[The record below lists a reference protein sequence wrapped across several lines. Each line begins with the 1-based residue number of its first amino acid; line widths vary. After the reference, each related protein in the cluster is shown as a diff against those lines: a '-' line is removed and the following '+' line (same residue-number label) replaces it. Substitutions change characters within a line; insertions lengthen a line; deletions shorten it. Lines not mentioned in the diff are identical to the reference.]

1 MKESDKEVKTIK
13 RILIADDHAVVRQGL
28 KQILQEEYLSLA
40 EFGEATDGKEVLIKV
55 RNEFWDIII
64 LDISMPVK
72 NGLEILKQFRVE
84 FIKIPTLILSLYAE
98 SEYAMRMLK
107 AGASG
112 YLTKESASDELV
124 TAVKQILNGRKYISE
139 SLTQQ
144 LLSGLD
150 KDSDKPLHYS
160 ISNREFQVLF
170 LIASGKTVSEIAIE
184 LSLSIPTISTYRARI
199 LEKMNMKNNAELI
212 NYAIRH
218 GLV

>member
-1 MKESDKEVKTIK
+1 MKIPGSEDRTTT

-28 KQILQEEYLSLA
+28 KQILHEEYQSLA
-40 EFGEATDGKEVLIKV
+40 EFGEAVNGKEVLIKA
-55 RNEFWDIII
+55 RNEFWDILI

-72 NGLEILKQFRVE
+72 NGLEILKQLKTE
-84 FIKIPTLILSLYAE
+84 FIKIPTLILSLYSE

-112 YLTKESASDELV
+112 YLTKDSASEELV
-124 TAVKQILNGRKYISE
+124 TAVKQILYGRKYISE

-144 LLSGLD
+144 LLSGLGEENE
-150 KDSDKPLHYS
+150 KPPHYT

-170 LIASGKTVSEIAIE
+170 LIASGRTISEIALE
-184 LSLSIPTISTYRARI
+184 LSLSVPTISTYRARI